1 MDAAAGD
8 NSDPEHDP
16 RAVTREARAERY
28 FEHDLAGQRRWY
40 GEGAGDRAPASRAV
54 TTAISNRMR

>member
-1 MDAAAGD
+1 M
-8 NSDPEHDP
+8 
-16 RAVTREARAERY
+16 TREARAERY